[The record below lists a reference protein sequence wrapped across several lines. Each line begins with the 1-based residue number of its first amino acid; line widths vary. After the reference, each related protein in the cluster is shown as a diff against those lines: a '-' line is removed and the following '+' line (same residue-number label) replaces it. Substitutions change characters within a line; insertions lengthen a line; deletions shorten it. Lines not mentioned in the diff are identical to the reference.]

1 MCRCRT
7 RPVSAISWRITSA
20 RRSRSKRLLSQ
31 PFSAN
36 PAQISPT
43 SPKTQR
49 PARRARTS
57 LTAEHLH
64 QTVADHAPPV
74 CAKHLRRIA
83 AHEAGHIVAA
93 AVLDLALPVR
103 ARITPTGAEVLRPAR
118 TSYTADIIKAELVCL
133 MAGRAAEQ
141 LLIGDISSGSGFWP

>member
-1 MCRCRT
+1 M
-7 RPVSAISWRITSA
+7 
-20 RRSRSKRLLSQ
+20 
-31 PFSAN
+31 
-36 PAQISPT
+36 
-43 SPKTQR
+43 
-49 PARRARTS
+49 
-57 LTAEHLH
+57 
-64 QTVADHAPPV
+64 
-74 CAKHLRRIA
+74 
-83 AHEAGHIVAA
+83 AA